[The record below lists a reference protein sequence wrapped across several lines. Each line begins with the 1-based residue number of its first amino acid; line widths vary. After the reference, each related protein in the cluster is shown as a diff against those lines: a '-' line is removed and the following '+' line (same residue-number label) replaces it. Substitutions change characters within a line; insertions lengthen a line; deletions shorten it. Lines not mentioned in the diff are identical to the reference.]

1 MHRSASFDANRQT
14 KESDFAWELQ
24 NDREILSFQSGL
36 GGFSVHFRVSYECA
50 AAQKPVGLI
59 MSVLRIQGGV
69 PLRGEV
75 AIPGSKNASLAIL
88 SAVLL
93 AKGKTILLNVPK
105 VRDVQVKLEL
115 LRKFGVKVQWEG
127 EELHI
132 DATHLDAYEAD
143 EESVRPIRTSF
154 YLLGSLLAR
163 MGKARLPAP
172 GGCKIGARPVDFHL
186 KGLALMGATVELEA
200 GKYIADAPNLQ
211 GATIYLDFPS
221 AGATQHL
228 MATATLATGI
238 TVIENA
244 AIEPEVTTLA
254 AFLKRMGARIEG
266 DGTSKITIT
275 GVSELQGCTFR
286 VPEDRIQAATYLM
299 MGAFTGGDVRVS
311 GVMPEY
317 QTALVNKL
325 KEAGAVCAEGND
337 WVQVSAPQRLQSIR
351 VKTMPYPGFPTDIQ
365 QPMAS
370 VLALAEGHSVI
381 EETIYESR
389 FGHVS
394 ELNRMGANMRIEG
407 RATLIDGVDQLRG
420 AIVEASDLRAGAAL
434 VLAGLAAEGETVVK
448 NVYWID
454 RGYEDLEQRVTSLGG
469 TIKRIPFEEWEAEH
483 RTSPETRLR

>member
-1 MHRSASFDANRQT
+1 
-14 KESDFAWELQ
+14 
-24 NDREILSFQSGL
+24 
-36 GGFSVHFRVSYECA
+36 
-50 AAQKPVGLI
+50 

-69 PLRGEV
+69 PLNGEV
-75 AIPGSKNASLAIL
+75 EVPGSKNAALAIL

-93 AKGKTILLNVPK
+93 AKGETILHNVPR
-105 VRDVQVKLEL
+105 VRDVEVKLL
-115 LRKFGVKVQWEG
+115 LLEKFGVKTNWTEDG
-127 EELHI
+127 LHI
-132 DATHLDAYEAD
+132 DATNLDAYEAD

-163 MGKARLPAP
+163 LGKARLPAP

-186 KGLALMGATVELEA
+186 KGLSMMGATVVLEG
-200 GKYIADAPNLQ
+200 GKYIADTPKLH

-228 MATATLATGI
+228 MATATLADGI

-266 DGTSKITIT
+266 DGTSKITIE
-275 GVSELQGCTFR
+275 GVAELQGCTFR

-299 MGAFTGGDVRVS
+299 MGAATRGDVKVT

-317 QTALVNKL
+317 QTALISKL
-325 KEAGAVCAEGND
+325 KEAGVECDEGND
-337 WVQVSAPQRLQSIR
+337 WVRVRSGGTLKGIR

-370 VLALAEGHSVI
+370 VLAIAEGPSVI

-394 ELNRMGANMRIEG
+394 ELNRMGASMRIEG
-407 RATLIDGVDQLRG
+407 RSTLIDGVPQLRG

-454 RGYEDLEQRVTSLGG
+454 RGYEGLETRIGQLGG
-469 TIKRIPFEEWEAEH
+469 TIERLPFDVWEAEQLAS
-483 RTSPETRLR
+483 SPETRLR